1 MNTKNAN
8 YIRELVE
15 NAYFAGAKGL
25 LLSAARAELITP
37 SSLQFYMDAIRTA
50 AKVYAREL
58 RLNEKAPRCAN
69 SGGPKREDSASNLQA
84 VPTTPGAPA
93 QLPPLSADLEGLA
106 VSVGVLAGRVSAED
120 WEFLKILRTNLRAV
134 AERVAALENGLEVP
148 HEQA

>member
-1 MNTKNAN
+1 MNTENAN

-15 NAYFAGAKGL
+15 NAYFAGAEGAVQSAMCAGL
-25 LLSAARAELITP
+25 LTP
-37 SSLQFYMDAIRTA
+37 SSTQTYMNAARTK
-50 AKVYAREL
+50 AKIYAQGL

-120 WEFLKILRTNLRAV
+120 WEFLKMLRANLRAA
-134 AERVAALENGLEVP
+134 AERVAALENCAEVP
-148 HEQA
+148 HV